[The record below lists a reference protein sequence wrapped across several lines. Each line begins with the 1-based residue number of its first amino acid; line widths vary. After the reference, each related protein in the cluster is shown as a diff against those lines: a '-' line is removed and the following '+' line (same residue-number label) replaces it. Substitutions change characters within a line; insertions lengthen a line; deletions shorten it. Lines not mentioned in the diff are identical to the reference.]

1 MSEATVTEKP
11 RLFINEHE
19 MYVLMSVYK
28 VPKMVRDT
36 FRVVFK
42 SAEFRDDFIVAV
54 DASEDNLQAWSNEI
68 GIRKGA
74 VVKRLDKLVE
84 WKMLVH
90 EVVNGNEINGSYVV
104 PSIMY
109 SFQETYTHDHD
120 NDFIVVSEPAPNES
134 ADCRFPKFI
143 NALSWYEG
151 FSDATRR
158 VFAYSM
164 GHITET
170 RFGDFIVADKEF
182 LENAS
187 KSCRLSNEQI
197 MDALNTMSDQ
207 MLLTETRN
215 GVFTPN
221 QEKFVIDAPWN
232 SVVSIDAEFRL
243 NRLGWRASF
252 KHIAD
257 THQTE

>member
-1 MSEATVTEKP
+1 MSNMTKVEKP
-11 RLFINEHE
+11 ELFIDEHE
-19 MYVLMSVYK
+19 MYVLMNVYK

-54 DASEDNLQAWSNEI
+54 NANEENLRAWSNEI
-68 GIRKGA
+68 GIRKNA
-74 VVKRLDKLVE
+74 VIKRLDKLVY

-90 EVVNGNEINGSYVV
+90 EVVNGNEIDGSYVV
-104 PSIMY
+104 PTSLY
-109 SFQETYTHDHD
+109 AFQETYTHDHD
-120 NDFIVVSEPAPNES
+120 DDFIVVSEPAPNES

-143 NALSWYEG
+143 NAVSWHEG

-164 GHITET
+164 GHIAET
-170 RFGDFIVADKEF
+170 RFGDFIVADNEF

-187 KSCRLSNEQI
+187 KVCRLSNEQI
-197 MDALNTMSDQ
+197 MDALDTMSDQ

-221 QEKFVIDAPWN
+221 QEKFVIDVPWN

-252 KHIAD
+252 KYIAD
-257 THQTE
+257 TSETD